1 MEKLITLFSETDL
14 KGRITFVNEA
24 FCEVAKFT
32 KEELLGKPHSII
44 RHPDMPKILFHHCW
58 RLIEKGHVFRG
69 VIKNK
74 TKEGTHY
81 WVNATI
87 MPIVNNENEIVR
99 YIAVRHL
106 IQDEALASRLFEEQ
120 MISIPRMS

>member
-1 MEKLITLFSETDL
+1 MEKQITLFSETDP

-24 FCEVAKFT
+24 FCDVAKFT

-44 RHPDMPKILFHHCW
+44 RHPDMPKVIFQYCW
-58 RLIEKGHVFRG
+58 RLIENGHVFRG
-69 VIKNK
+69 ILKNK
-74 TKEGTHY
+74 TKEGEHY

-106 IQDEALASRLFEEQ
+106 IKDESMATRLFEEQ
-120 MISIPRMS
+120 LQSIPRME